1 MKKIFLGIAFFY
13 LLPNFLIAQCPEE
26 GLHLRCQEDLSNFI
40 LNYPDCT
47 EIESL
52 TLVYCDENECNNCL
66 NSLEGLDKILKIR
79 DYLFFMTLSN
89 DQFTNLKGLS
99 NLTEIGG
106 IISML
111 IASPITDFTGL
122 ESVKK
127 IGGIECPYCPLKSLN
142 GLNNVEEITGNI
154 NFGEVPRL
162 ENTNGLSSL
171 KTVGGD
177 ISIDTNWLKS
187 FNLDSLVNVGGYIE
201 LWDTSI
207 KELNGLNR
215 LRAINY
221 IRIFNNNRLIEV
233 NGFQSLDSLD
243 SLGSL
248 IFSSNRSLKSVTGFS
263 ELKYV
268 YNLFLW
274 GNDSLTNI
282 SGLNNV
288 EEINS
293 NLTIRN
299 NAQLSDCSIESI
311 CDHLQNN
318 GSYTIENNEEG
329 CNSAAEI
336 IERCVIADKPAT
348 GSFTC
353 E

>member
-1 MKKIFLGIAFFY
+1 MKKILLGIAFFY

-79 DYLFFMTLSN
+79 DYLYFMTLTN

-106 IISML
+106 IILMPM
-111 IASPITDFTGL
+111 ASPITDFTGL
-122 ESVKK
+122 ESLKK

-154 NFGEVPRL
+154 YFGDAARL
-162 ENTNGLSSL
+162 ENTNALSSL
-171 KTVGGD
+171 KTVGGN
-177 ISIDTNWLKS
+177 ITITNSLNS

-201 LWDTSI
+201 LWGTSI
-207 KELNGLNR
+207 TELNGLNR

-221 IRIFNNNRLIEV
+221 INITNNRRLIEV

-248 IFSSNRSLKSVTGFS
+248 IFDYNRSLKSVTGFS

-268 YNLFLW
+268 NRFILTE
-274 GNDSLTNI
+274 NDSLTNI

-293 NLTIRN
+293 NLTIKN

-336 IERCVIADKPAT
+336 LERCVIADKPAT